1 MFMKDMDRDELQIY
15 LMKHKT
21 YLTAGKDWKLIF
33 CNETQPLKSI
43 YTYKPHPWTFIAFI
57 VTWGLKTL
65 QTKYNTVI
73 FT

>member
-1 MFMKDMDRDELQIY
+1 MKDMDRDELQIY

-21 YLTAGKDWKLIF
+21 YLTAGKDWKLIL

-43 YTYKPHPWTFIAFI
+43 YTYKPHPWTFIVII

-65 QTKYNTVI
+65 PTKYNTVI